1 MNGFNNLS
9 LRAKLIVNF
18 LLSGGIFIVALLL
31 CYMEISRLD
40 HDATEIS
47 ANSLPSIVQ
56 ASKIG
61 EFRLRYRIRSLEYM
75 LENEPAERE
84 KMEKSMAGLSK
95 GLSDAIDGYL
105 PLISNDADRQLLDTV
120 RERAAAYE
128 RSVLAAVEHVR
139 ADRLEEAAKLQRQD
153 WVDTANSLRDAVA
166 ALVDFNVR
174 QAQVTN
180 LDLQEAVKE
189 AKAITIGALVIG
201 VILAFSVSIIVA
213 RIIGARLGNVVSAAR
228 QIAGGDLASNTLP
241 PPARDEIGQLVE
253 AMSQMQ
259 GALRNTIRDTR
270 ANADELSSAARQL
283 SEGVNQMEQSTG
295 IQSAAASA
303 IAANVEELTVSINHV
318 SDSTGDASKL
328 ANDSDLQARDGGKTI
343 DTLVKE
349 INRVSEVVTAASTRI
364 GGLAIES
371 QQISNIVQV
380 IKDIAEQTNLLA
392 LNAAIEA
399 ARAGEHGR
407 GFAVVADEVRKL
419 SERTAQSTREITSMV
434 ASIQNS
440 TREVV
445 SGIDEGVGAVANSVD
460 HARNAGLTIENLQG
474 MARKVAEIIGEVDIA
489 LREQSSASSEVA
501 KRVEEIA
508 THSEETSA
516 ATSEAAR
523 SAETLNGVAARMQES
538 VSRFRI

>member
-18 LLSGGIFIVALLL
+18 LLSGGIFILALAL
-31 CYMEISRLD
+31 CYMEINRLHD
-40 HDATEIS
+40 DATEIS
-47 ANSLPSIVQ
+47 ENSLPSIVQ

-75 LENEPAERE
+75 LESEPAERE
-84 KMEKSMAGLSK
+84 KMEKSMTGLSK
-95 GLSDAIDGYL
+95 GLSDAIDAYV
-105 PLISNDADRQLLDTV
+105 PLVSNDADRQLLGDV

-128 RSVLAAVEHVR
+128 RSVMTAVEHLR
-139 ADRLEEAAKLQRQD
+139 ADRREEAEKLQRKD
-153 WVDTANSLRDAVA
+153 WVEAANSLRDAVA

-174 QAQVTN
+174 QAQVTT
-180 LDLQEAVKE
+180 LDLEEAVQE
-189 AKAITIGALVIG
+189 AKAITIGALIIG

-213 RIIGARLGNVVSAAR
+213 RIIGARLANVVAAAR

-241 PPARDEIGQLVE
+241 APAADEIGQLVE
-253 AMSQMQ
+253 AMGQMQ
-259 GALRNTIRDTR
+259 TALRNTISDTR
-270 ANADELSSAARQL
+270 SNADELSRAARHL
-283 SEGVNQMEQSTG
+283 SEGVSQMEQSVG
-295 IQSAAASA
+295 IQSSAASA

-328 ANDSDLQARDGGKTI
+328 ANDSDRQARDGGKTI
-343 DTLVKE
+343 DTLVNE

-434 ASIQNS
+434 ESIQNS

-460 HARNAGLTIENLQG
+460 HARNAGLIIENLQG
-474 MARKVAEIIGEVDIA
+474 MACKVAQIIGEVDVA

-508 THSEETSA
+508 THAEETSA